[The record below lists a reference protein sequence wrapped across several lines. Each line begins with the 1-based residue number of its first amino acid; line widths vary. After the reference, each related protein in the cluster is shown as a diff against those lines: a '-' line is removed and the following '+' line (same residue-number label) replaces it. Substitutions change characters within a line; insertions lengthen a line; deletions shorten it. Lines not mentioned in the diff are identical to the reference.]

1 MSGCLFFDI
10 DGTLVDSEHG
20 EIMPSSSCLEAIH
33 KAQKNGYR
41 CLISSGRN
49 LGGLKE
55 YRNLGLDGY
64 IFSDGAGILLEGEDP
79 ILTPITDDLVQA
91 FVHQVMDEF
100 HGEIMM
106 STIDEFFASPNQYD
120 EMIESVKKSAMHS
133 DVSVEQLLSV
143 FHMQPLNDYQGQAIL
158 ESDVSFASD
167 EIEKEWL
174 KHKDDRLEYV
184 STTASYGRGG
194 ATTGEIT
201 MKGITKGHACKKV
214 IEMLGCDKKQTYAFG
229 DSMNDA
235 SMFEVCQYGIAM
247 GNAAEELKEQA
258 DYITERI
265 ECDGIKKALQHF
277 KII

>member
-55 YRNLGLDGY
+55 YRNLWLDGY

-79 ILTPITDDLVQA
+79 ILTPITDELVQA

-143 FHMQPLNDYQGQAIL
+143 F
-158 ESDVSFASD
+158 
-167 EIEKEWL
+167 
-174 KHKDDRLEYV
+174 
-184 STTASYGRGG
+184 
-194 ATTGEIT
+194 
-201 MKGITKGHACKKV
+201 ACP
-214 IEMLGCDKKQTYAFG
+214 
-229 DSMNDA
+229 
-235 SMFEVCQYGIAM
+235 
-247 GNAAEELKEQA
+247 
-258 DYITERI
+258 
-265 ECDGIKKALQHF
+265 
-277 KII
+277 

>member
-64 IFSDGAGILLEGEDP
+64 IFSDGAGILLEDEDP
-79 ILTPITDDLVQA
+79 ILTPITDELVQA

-143 FHMQPLNDYQGQAIL
+143 FHMQPLNNYQGQAIL

-235 SMFEVCQYGIAM
+235 SMFEMYQYGIAM

-258 DYITERI
+258 DYITARI
-265 ECDGIKKALQHF
+265 ECDGIKKALQYF